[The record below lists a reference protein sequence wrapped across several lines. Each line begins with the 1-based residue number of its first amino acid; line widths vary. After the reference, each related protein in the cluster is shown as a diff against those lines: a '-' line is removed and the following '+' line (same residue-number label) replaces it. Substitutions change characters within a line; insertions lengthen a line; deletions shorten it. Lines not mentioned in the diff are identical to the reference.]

1 MAAPKGGNGGRRNL
15 IHAQPGERGALN
27 RGGRQKGS
35 RNKLSEARVEEELR
49 RIALTDPLALFQ
61 RVHGTPRAFTLREIA
76 DMDPE
81 VRACIAS
88 VKVKT
93 ENLTTG
99 DNKQDQTVEI
109 RLWNKVNAL
118 ELCAKHFGW
127 LTENVAHTGEVAFR
141 WKTKD
146 EP

>member
-1 MAAPKGGNGGRRNL
+1 MSGKKGGNSGARNL
-15 IHAQPGERGALN
+15 LPPNKPGER

-49 RIALTDPLALFQ
+49 RIALMDPLALFQ
-61 RVHGTPRAFTLREIA
+61 RVHGTRRAFTLREIA

>member
-1 MAAPKGGNGGRRNL
+1 MIVARRSNL
-15 IHAQPGERGALN
+15 LDLLVERSGVAVAQIRERRLN
-27 RGGRQKGS
+27 
-35 RNKLSEARVEEELR
+35 
-49 RIALTDPLALFQ
+49 PLALFQ
-61 RVHGTPRAFTLREIA
+61 RVHGTKRAFTLREIA